1 MNKPSSMVTLLLFG
15 LIGSALFSMSFVLYE
30 LMSVQG
36 GHWFWSASL
45 RCLFMWGLL
54 SLIIIIQNK
63 GKLDVPMALCRLF
76 VKHGYFWCITGGI
89 GLGTY
94 GWLAFGADYAPAWV
108 ITSTYLFTVVASLIV
123 LYFFGQ
129 RFSAKI
135 VAYALI
141 VFLGIVL
148 ANIGEGLGVGEGL
161 GGGDISLKMDM
172 ADMLL
177 FGALPALIAAFCFPI
192 GNQLIWQAS
201 ITNDKNPT
209 ATSMRER
216 LLNLLPNVDSEL
228 LKNPL
233 HKVWL
238 LSAGSLPVWLVLG
251 LLVRPPTVSVSQIT
265 VTFLVALLAGV
276 LGTSIFLYAR
286 SRASSPNDVAMVDAT
301 QASEIIFALIGG
313 MLLLSTPMP
322 SMVSM
327 VGIVMVIVG
336 LVLFARSS

>member
-1 MNKPSSMVTLLLFG
+1 MNKPSSMAILLFFG
-15 LIGSALFSMSFVLYE
+15 LLGSALFSTSFVLYE
-30 LMSVQG
+30 LMSAQG

-54 SLIIIIQNK
+54 SLIIVIQNK
-63 GKLDVPMALCRLF
+63 GKFDVPMALCRLF
-76 VKHGYFWCITGGI
+76 FRHIYFWCMTGGI

-129 RFSAKI
+129 RFSAK
-135 VAYALI
+135 VVVYALI

-148 ANIGEGLGVGEGL
+148 ANIGEGLGVSEGL
-161 GGGDISLKMDM
+161 SGGDVSLKVDM

-201 ITNDKNPT
+201 ITNNKNPT
-209 ATSMRER
+209 ATSVRER
-216 LLNLLPNVDSEL
+216 LLNLLPNVDGEL

-238 LSAGSLPVWLVLG
+238 LSAGSLPVWLLLG
-251 LLVRPPTVSVSQIT
+251 LMVQPPAVSASQIT

-286 SRASSPNDVAMVDAT
+286 SRANSPTMWRWW
-301 QASEIIFALIGG
+301 
-313 MLLLSTPMP
+313 TPP
-322 SMVSM
+322 KPPR
-327 VGIVMVIVG
+327 
-336 LVLFARSS
+336 LFLP

>member
-1 MNKPSSMVTLLLFG
+1 MIKQTTLIGLLFFG
-15 LIGSALFSMSFVLYE
+15 LVGSALFSTSFVLYE

-45 RCLFMWGLL
+45 RCLFMWLLL
-54 SLIIIIQNK
+54 SVIILIQNK
-63 GKLDVPMALCRLF
+63 GRLGVPMALCRLF
-76 VKHGYFWCITGGI
+76 LRHGVFWCITGGI

-135 VAYALI
+135 VVYALI

-148 ANIGEGLGVGEGL
+148 ANLGEGL
-161 GGGDISLKMDM
+161 GGHSANA
-172 ADMLL
+172 ADEHLSQTNLWQMLL
-177 FGALPALIAAFCFPI
+177 FGALPAFIAAFCFPI

-201 ITNDKNPT
+201 TVNDKNPT
-209 ATSMRER
+209 ATSVRER
-216 LLNLLPNVDSEL
+216 LLNLLPNVDSDL

-238 LSAGSLPVWLVLG
+238 LSAGSLPIWLILG
-251 LLVRPPTVSVSQIT
+251 LMVQPPAVSVSQIT

-286 SRASSPNDVAMVDAT
+286 SRANSPNDVAMVDAT

-322 SMVSM
+322 SVVSM
-327 VGIVMVIVG
+327 VGIVMVIAG

>member
-1 MNKPSSMVTLLLFG
+1 MNKPSSMAILLFFG
-15 LIGSALFSMSFVLYE
+15 LLGSALFSTSFVLYE

-54 SLIIIIQNK
+54 SLIIVIQNK
-63 GKLDVPMALCRLF
+63 GKFDVPMALCRLF
-76 VKHGYFWCITGGI
+76 FRHIYFWCMTGGI

-129 RFSAKI
+129 RFSAK
-135 VAYALI
+135 VVVYALI

-148 ANIGEGLGVGEGL
+148 ANIGEGLGVSEGL
-161 GGGDISLKMDM
+161 SGGDVSLKVDM

-201 ITNDKNPT
+201 ITNNKNPT
-209 ATSMRER
+209 ATSVRER
-216 LLNLLPNVDSEL
+216 LLNLLPNVDGEL

-238 LSAGSLPVWLVLG
+238 LSAGSLPVWLLLG
-251 LLVRPPTVSVSQIT
+251 LMVQPPAVLASQIT

-286 SRASSPNDVAMVDAT
+286 SRANSPTMWRWW
-301 QASEIIFALIGG
+301 
-313 MLLLSTPMP
+313 TPP
-322 SMVSM
+322 KPPR
-327 VGIVMVIVG
+327 
-336 LVLFARSS
+336 LFLP

>member
-1 MNKPSSMVTLLLFG
+1 MVTLLLFG

-36 GHWFWSASL
+36 EHWFWSASL

-63 GKLDVPMALCRLF
+63 GRFDVPMALCRLF
-76 VKHGYFWCITGGI
+76 FRHSYFWCITGGI
-89 GLGTY
+89 GLGAY
-94 GWLAFGADYAPAWV
+94 GWLAFGTDYAPAWV
-108 ITSTYLFTVVASLIV
+108 ITSTYLFTVVASLMV

-135 VAYALI
+135 VGYALI

-148 ANIGEGLGVGEGL
+148 ANVGEGLGVGEGL
-161 GGGDISLKMDM
+161 EIGEGLGKHGTNAINASL
-172 ADMLL
+172 AQTNLLQMLL

-201 ITNDKNPT
+201 ITNDKNPA
-209 ATSMRER
+209 ATSVRER
-216 LLNLLPNVDSEL
+216 LLNLLPNVYGEL

-251 LLVRPPTVSVSQIT
+251 LMVQPPAVSASQIT

-286 SRASSPNDVAMVDAT
+286 SRANSPTMWRWW
-301 QASEIIFALIGG
+301 
-313 MLLLSTPMP
+313 TPP
-322 SMVSM
+322 KPPR
-327 VGIVMVIVG
+327 
-336 LVLFARSS
+336 LFLP

>member
-1 MNKPSSMVTLLLFG
+1 MSKPSSMATLLLFG

-63 GKLDVPMALCRLF
+63 GRFDVPMALCRLF
-76 VKHGYFWCITGGI
+76 FRHVYFWCITGGI

-94 GWLAFGADYAPAWV
+94 GWLAFGADYAPAWM
-108 ITSTYLFTVVASLIV
+108 ITSTYLFTVVASLMV

-135 VAYALI
+135 VGYALI

-148 ANIGEGLGVGEGL
+148 ANVGEGLGVGEGL
-161 GGGDISLKMDM
+161 EIGEGLGKHGTNAINASL
-172 ADMLL
+172 AQTNLLQMLL

-201 ITNDKNPT
+201 IARASITNDKNPA
-209 ATSMRER
+209 ATSVRER
-216 LLNLLPNVDSEL
+216 LLNLLPNVDGEL

-238 LSAGSLPVWLVLG
+238 LSAGSLPVWLMLG
-251 LLVRPPTVSVSQIT
+251 LMVQPPAVSASQIT

-286 SRASSPNDVAMVDAT
+286 SRANSPTMWRWW
-301 QASEIIFALIGG
+301 
-313 MLLLSTPMP
+313 TPP
-322 SMVSM
+322 KPPR
-327 VGIVMVIVG
+327 
-336 LVLFARSS
+336 LFLP